1 MSEAFICSSDPFS
14 RKEERLKMI
23 KSDFKYWST
32 FDLWWGEG
40 PDCDT
45 ACWTPPQVMIAT
57 SLSTLMSSSFNNIWL
72 LQISLQEWWWCMM
85 LELGRCC
92 LTVTRSCR
100 RLGIKFHQKEVPTV
114 HSLLDT
120 EACQRSWSWLR
131 KATVYNYIYYYNNL
145 HCIHNTYSP
154 VH

>member
-1 MSEAFICSSDPFS
+1 MMVMLVETEFKTKVRFIS
-14 RKEERLKMI
+14 
-23 KSDFKYWST
+23 
-32 FDLWWGEG
+32 
-40 PDCDT
+40 
-45 ACWTPPQVMIAT
+45 
-57 SLSTLMSSSFNNIWL
+57 
-72 LQISLQEWWWCMM
+72 
-85 LELGRCC
+85 ELGRCR

-131 KATVYNYIYYYNNL
+131 KATVYNYIYYYKNL